1 MSDPLEGTIYAAGR
15 NAIKHGLEM
24 NGQTGGSVLGKILL
38 FFPKLIWKLIVI
50 VFKLYGSLFYIIFGG
65 IAALLVLLLKGIDK
79 ISFIH
84 FFSFFRTPDYIDSES
99 VEISKGKKAA
109 LIILKIFGSIL
120 YFVVG
125 IITFIWR
132 GIIKFFSKISWFKFY
147 NNFLS
152 I

>member
-24 NGQTGGSVLGKILL
+24 HGETGGSVLGKILL
-38 FFPKLIWKLIVI
+38 FFPKMIWKLIVL
-50 VFKLYGSLFYIIFGG
+50 VFKLYGSILYLIFGG
-65 IAALLVLLLKGIDK
+65 IVALVALLLKGIDK

-84 FFSFFRTPDYIDSES
+84 FFSFFQTNDFNES
-99 VEISKGKKAA
+99 GTVEMSKGKKAA

-125 IITFIWR
+125 LVTLILR
-132 GIIKFFSKISWFKFY
+132 GIIKVINKISWFKFY
-147 NNFLS
+147 NNFLA